1 MMPDFRKTKLS
12 MIRHSKEAI
21 PITDEVTHYK
31 DIRRQK
37 GQTGAQE
44 VINEI
49 YEMKLF
55 QLLNESAKGLSGG
68 RGRRAAER
76 REVKKQAIIASAL
89 AK

>member
-1 MMPDFRKTKLS
+1 MPDFRKTKLS

-89 AK
+89 A

>member
-1 MMPDFRKTKLS
+1 MPDFRKTKLS
-12 MIRHSKEAI
+12 MIRHSKEAM

-76 REVKKQAIIASAL
+76 REINKQAIIASAL
-89 AK
+89 T